1 MDNELKR
8 AELEFDKLA
17 KLAEKICV
25 PIDDYQFAPHTQKEL
40 VEAAD
45 AASII
50 ERIEKNHCKLD
61 ITDSVNIGD
70 VN

>member
-17 KLAEKICV
+17 KLAEKISV
-25 PIDDYQFAPHTQKEL
+25 PCDDEYQFAPYTEKEL
-40 VEAAD
+40 SDAQD

-50 ERIEKNHCKLD
+50 DRIEKNHCKLD
-61 ITDSVNIGD
+61 IKN
-70 VN
+70 